1 MSVRPKISVITVSR
15 NSVGTIE
22 RTIRSVLDQT
32 YPEIEYIVIDG
43 GSTDGTVAVIER
55 YADSLAHWATEPDR
69 GISHAFNK
77 GISAAHGELIG
88 IINAD
93 DWYEPDAV
101 ARMASSYANGRP
113 DVLFG
118 NLGRPGRVQ
127 RPDRRFQDKIAYVMP
142 TLNHPT
148 WFVKA
153 EAYRRFGTFNE
164 RYRIAMDFD
173 LLRRFH
179 ALGATFRYVDHIISN
194 MSRGGIS
201 DTNLL
206 LRYTEILE
214 IAGYHPKT
222 FFFLGLY
229 QLTRWTARARS
240 SRERRAAAG
249 GREIVSAWTCG
260 HTPGT

>member
-1 MSVRPKISVITVSR
+1 MSAPPKISVITVSR

-32 YPEIEYIVIDG
+32 YPKVEYIVIDG

-55 YADSLAHWATEPDR
+55 YADSLAHWVTEPDR

-77 GISAAHGELIG
+77 GISAARGELIG

-101 ARMASSYANGRP
+101 ARMAASYANGRP

-118 NLGRPGRVQ
+118 NLGREGHVQ
-127 RPDRRFQDKIAYVMP
+127 RPDRRFREKIPYIMP

-148 WFVKA
+148 CFVKA
-153 EAYRRFGTFNE
+153 EAYRRFGTFEE
-164 RYRIAMDFD
+164 RYKIAMDYD

-179 ALGATFRYVDHIISN
+179 ALGATFRYVDHLVASQ
-194 MSRGGIS
+194 SRGGLS

-206 LRYTEILE
+206 LRYSEVLD

-222 FFFLGLY
+222 FLFLGFY

-240 SRERRAAAG
+240 LRERRAASESG
-249 GREIVSAWTCG
+249 EV
-260 HTPGT
+260 